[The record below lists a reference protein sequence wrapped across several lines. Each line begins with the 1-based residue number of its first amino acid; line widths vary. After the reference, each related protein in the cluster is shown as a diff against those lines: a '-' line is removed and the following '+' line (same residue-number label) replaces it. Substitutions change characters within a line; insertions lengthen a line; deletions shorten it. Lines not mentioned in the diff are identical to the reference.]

1 MPITFFKSHNALFL
15 FPLAVLLFG
24 LLVVAQSLEQ
34 SAEQREEQ
42 LREQFESDAALRF
55 LVRDALAAR
64 LHTHLKGFVAALAAP
79 STEDLGQTIARA
91 GNIIRSNYGS
101 DTASQIVHFFVAI
114 VSPDQRA
121 VINYSYPRPEL
132 VGREIS
138 DHPMMRDLDFS
149 ARSGRIQQIDFLASR
164 ENDLSFTSESPVVIR
179 RHVFQHSAGDL
190 TVIGIVK
197 LNLVETEQYIDSQLR
212 DLGSVA
218 PLEVTHY
225 DPRSDRCLLRYTA
238 GSGVGVCPDGRP
250 NDVLQYRSERN
261 GFSSV
266 VTATAAYAQQFENK
280 YARTSYL
287 PFVLTIVATLIA
299 WLVTIL
305 VRARLITAE
314 EEIKAYQGS
323 LYGKEALTDAIH
335 TVVAGNLAQLE
346 VLARRVKDA
355 PDIAETERRYLNI
368 ALSEIIQ
375 LRLSVDAKIMA
386 DRNDRGREPKDVTT
400 EVFLV
405 DEVAKTIEAELK
417 RLTADEGIE
426 TRVLLDES
434 LRAQVRGSAY
444 WTESA
449 LLAFINA
456 SLTFADESFIEL
468 FLWTEH
474 SPSGERELLARIR
487 DVGIPWSLE
496 DHNLDH
502 PSITALK
509 AILDGLGATISSSAA
524 SEAGSQEHV
533 IRFSCG

>member
-1 MPITFFKSHNALFL
+1 
-15 FPLAVLLFG
+15 
-24 LLVVAQSLEQ
+24 
-34 SAEQREEQ
+34 
-42 LREQFESDAALRF
+42 
-55 LVRDALAAR
+55 
-64 LHTHLKGFVAALAAP
+64 
-79 STEDLGQTIARA
+79 
-91 GNIIRSNYGS
+91 
-101 DTASQIVHFFVAI
+101 
-114 VSPDQRA
+114 
-121 VINYSYPRPEL
+121 
-132 VGREIS
+132 
-138 DHPMMRDLDFS
+138 
-149 ARSGRIQQIDFLASR
+149 
-164 ENDLSFTSESPVVIR
+164 
-179 RHVFQHSAGDL
+179 
-190 TVIGIVK
+190 
-197 LNLVETEQYIDSQLR
+197 
-212 DLGSVA
+212 
-218 PLEVTHY
+218 
-225 DPRSDRCLLRYTA
+225 
-238 GSGVGVCPDGRP
+238 
-250 NDVLQYRSERN
+250 VLQYLSERN

-266 VTATAAYAQQFENK
+266 VTATAAYAKQFENK

-305 VRARLITAE
+305 VRARLISAE
-314 EEIKAYQGS
+314 EEIKSYQGS
-323 LYGKEALTDAIH
+323 LYGKEALTDTIH
-335 TVVAGNLAQLE
+335 TVVADNLAQLE

-386 DRNDRGREPKDVTT
+386 DRNDRGREPNDVTT
-400 EVFLV
+400 EMFSI

-417 RLTADEGIE
+417 RLTVDEGIE

-434 LRAQVRGSAY
+434 LRGQVRGSAY